1 MKRIVILL
9 LFLSIPVF
17 AKPTNKAFEEKISTI
32 QKSVGVVESDIQGL
46 ETKVA
51 SYNEES
57 AERYDRL
64 ASELSRDLTLIGIF
78 VALFSLIVGVVVPL
92 IINGENRRY
101 YEREMEKHQKEFEKK
116 LQEED
121 EKQKQFESDFAEFKK
136 GYEIRILMESA
147 IDANDNQKVELYSKV
162 LAIDE
167 NYATAL
173 RRRAFAYRGLEMFPE
188 AIADF
193 KKLLA
198 LEPDNVSGYTSFG
211 YTYYLANDDENAIK
225 QYDKALELSPLSA
238 TALYYK
244 SVSLYELKKYPEA
257 LSCVDKAIDQN
268 PKILRYHVRRRKIL
282 KAISPVDNAAEIKK
296 ENEII
301 AELKNDGQN

>member
-1 MKRIVILL
+1 MKRVAILL
-9 LFLSIPVF
+9 LFLSITMFSKPVD
-17 AKPTNKAFEEKISTI
+17 KAVEEKFSTV
-32 QKSVGVVESDIQGL
+32 QKRIDCVESDIQGL
-46 ETKVA
+46 GAKLEL
-51 SYNEES
+51 YNS
-57 AERYDRL
+57 GSSERYERL
-64 ASELSRDLTLIGIF
+64 ASELSRDFTLLGIF

-92 IINGENRRY
+92 IINSENRRY

-147 IDANDNQKVELYSKV
+147 IDANDNQKVELYTKV
-162 LAIDE
+162 LALDE
-167 NYATAL
+167 NYTTAL
-173 RRRAFAYRGLEMFPE
+173 RRRAISYRELSMYPE

-198 LEPDNVSGYTSFG
+198 LEPDYVSGYTSFG
-211 YTYYLANDDENAIK
+211 YTYHLASDDENAVK

-244 SVSLYELKKYPEA
+244 SVSLYELEKYPEA
-257 LSCVDKAIDQN
+257 LNCVDKAIDQN
-268 PKILRYHVRRRKIL
+268 PKKLSYHIRRRRILR
-282 KAISPVDNAAEIKK
+282 AISPKDNAAEIKK

-301 AELKNDGQN
+301 DELQNDGKN